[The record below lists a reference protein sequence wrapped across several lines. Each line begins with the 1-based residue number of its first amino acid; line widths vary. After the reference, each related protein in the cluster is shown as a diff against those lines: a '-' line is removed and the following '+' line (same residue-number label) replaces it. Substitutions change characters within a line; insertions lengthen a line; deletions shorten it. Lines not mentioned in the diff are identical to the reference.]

1 MALTKLKASNLS
13 TDADEHVDDR
23 IAALIVGGN
32 NITATYNDA
41 AGTLTIDGQPGYA
54 DSDVAAYLGGNL
66 DTSIIPDTN
75 ATYDIGSA
83 SYKIRDLYL
92 SNNSLHIGENI
103 LSVNASKLLFNG
115 EDVMDYANVTSKP
128 TTLTGYGITDGYADS
143 DVATYLS
150 GNGYAT
156 STSIIAD
163 ITASA
168 PSTLDTLNELA
179 AALGDDPNFAT
190 TVTNSIA
197 TKLPLAGGTLTGGIN
212 VTSGN
217 VGIGT
222 SSPPNPL
229 SVRKT
234 TTAYE
239 DVISIIGQNSP
250 TDIMGALAYD
260 QATDL
265 MIIRNDQIHVNGGI
279 AFRAGGTSNHLFIKT
294 GGNVGIG
301 RSDPARTLDV
311 HGSVNISVNTASHE
325 TFVFTTQAA
334 DDAKLLM
341 QNASADTAVQLSANG
356 TTHFNGGN
364 VGIGT
369 SSPVNV
375 LQIGSSWPITMNGSY
390 PDIHFN
396 GYYSA
401 PSYRTFTTGFGSKLT
416 FNGST
421 GKLTISTGA
430 SSTTAGSDYSPVEIF
445 GLDKSGNLAVDGG
458 IKLGD
463 DTRTAATSGAGALRW
478 NSGKLQNSN
487 GSDWKDVSY
496 DPLGSSVLAPA
507 DSADAIVTAGDWN
520 GDGFYWIST
529 PNNGTMST
537 YCIKDTNGAYMVIGK
552 FAANA
557 KDTVQSTITTANVT
571 VQDSSGTVFSSAFGD
586 FTTNEIRFIGT
597 DSIEGNWAST
607 RNIDFIHGQSNRA
620 WKNCFYESSYAYVN
634 HPGVSGL
641 KPGYWCTYAKDG
653 RGRWSNT
660 DYRSHA
666 MSDGFNQI
674 TQAAFTTP
682 GSFYMEQSG
691 DAKFTVMNTGEA
703 SGQDGIVS
711 AGFGNDDEVEG
722 FFDLYPSTTT
732 NMGGGNTYSTAV
744 YVLIR

>member
-1 MALTKLKASNLS
+1 MAIVLDGTTGILNLDGIAVDGTVTATTFTGDGSSLTNLSSSALTGALPAISG
-13 TDADEHVDDR
+13 
-23 IAALIVGGN
+23 AAL
-32 NITATYNDA
+32 
-41 AGTLTIDGQPGYA
+41 
-54 DSDVAAYLGGNL
+54 
-66 DTSIIPDTN
+66 TSLPD
-75 ATYDIGSA
+75 
-83 SYKIRDLYL
+83 
-92 SNNSLHIGENI
+92 
-103 LSVNASKLLFNG
+103 
-115 EDVMDYANVTSKP
+115 
-128 TTLTGYGITDGYADS
+128 
-143 DVATYLS
+143 
-150 GNGYAT
+150 
-156 STSIIAD
+156 
-163 ITASA
+163 
-168 PSTLDTLNELA
+168 
-179 AALGDDPNFAT
+179 

-197 TKLPLAGGTLTGGIN
+197 TKLPLTGGTMTGNLAIN
-212 VTSGN
+212 TGSPELYFGTTGN
-217 VGIGT
+217 HYNWRIAAQELVD
-222 SSPPNPL
+222 
-229 SVRKT
+229 
-234 TTAYE
+234 A
-239 DVISIIGQNSP
+239 
-250 TDIMGALAYD
+250 ALE
-260 QATDL
+260 
-265 MIIRNDQIHVNGGI
+265 
-279 AFRAGGTSNHLFIKT
+279 
-294 GGNVGIG
+294 
-301 RSDPARTLDV
+301 
-311 HGSVNISVNTASHE
+311 ISVG
-325 TFVFTTQAA
+325 TQ
-334 DDAKLLM
+334 DTDYSNDTYVAKVVVK
-341 QNASADTAVQLSANG
+341 ST
-356 TTHFNGGN
+356 GN

-375 LQIGSSWPITMNGSY
+375 LQIGSSFPITMNGNY

-401 PSYRTFTTGFGSKLT
+401 PSYRTVTTGFGGRLS

-597 DSIEGNWAST
+597 DSIEGNWTST

-620 WKNCFYESSYAYVN
+620 WKNCFYESSYTYVH
-634 HPGVSGL
+634 HPGSPGSGS

-682 GSFYMEQSG
+682 GSFYMEQNG

-711 AGFGNDDEVEG
+711 AGFGNDDDVEG